1 MKISH
6 ITSTLDD
13 MNALLKEQHIKSVE
27 FDKVEFDQGYTPEN
41 LDDVLAKCDILIDF
55 IDDNVVQQILRKRMT
70 ETKAPVTF
78 KKVSRDEF
86 GITVHFTHWNSDDD
100 KQRFDVRYDE
110 NAEAYMVLATGEA
123 TPYTYLISPG
133 DKFLVLR
140 AMDKIAAHVKRAS
153 GLFDELIAY
162 SDEQCSKLLHYSK
175 TSTIDPEI
183 YGDLSIQQLLD
194 FIFVGYTVDFIQ
206 MKPFELLP
214 VSIQEAILS
223 LNLRENLEEKWSEH
237 HILYKLTEVI
247 KLNVVQK
254 PESVLQAISLRFD
267 YTENL
272 DGEVD
277 RDFVKILT
285 HTYIALKSIADNG
298 EARVNGPK
306 STEEKDLDSWVFE
319 AMGDAE
325 LLDMYYPQM
334 DNEAGLRGVDITE
347 YAHVLAFTSKYTGM
361 QELVKV
367 WANDPQYD

>member
-13 MNALLKEQHIKSVE
+13 MQKLLEDQHIVSVE
-27 FDKVEFDQGYTPEN
+27 FDKVEFETDYTPEN
-41 LDDVLAKCDILIDF
+41 LEDVLAKCDILIDF
-55 IDDNVVQQILRKRMT
+55 IDDNVVQQILRKRMS

-78 KKVSRDEF
+78 TKVTRDEF
-86 GITVHFTHWNSDDD
+86 GLTVHFTHWNSDDD
-100 KQRFDVRYDE
+100 EQRFDVRYDE

-153 GLFDELIAY
+153 GLFDDLITY
-162 SDEQCSKLLHYSK
+162 SDEQCTALLHYSK

-194 FIFVGYTVDFIQ
+194 FIFIGYTVDFIQ

-214 VSIQEAILS
+214 ISVQEAILS
-223 LNLRENLEEKWSEH
+223 LNLRENLEEKWSEQH
-237 HILYKLTEVI
+237 VLYKLTEGI
-247 KLNVVQK
+247 KLSIVQK

-285 HTYIALKSIADNG
+285 HTYYAFKSAVEKG
-298 EARVNGPK
+298 EVTTHGPK
-306 STEEKDLDSWVFE
+306 STAEEDIDSWIFE
-319 AMGDAE
+319 AMGSEAC
-325 LLDMYYPQM
+325 LDKYYPQM
-334 DNEAGLRGVDITE
+334 DNEAGNRGVDLME
-347 YAHVLAFTSKYTGM
+347 YIRVLAFTSKYTGM

>member
-13 MNALLKEQHIKSVE
+13 MNALLKEQRIKSVE

-100 KQRFDVRYDE
+100 TQRFDVRYDE

-162 SDEQCSKLLHYSK
+162 SDEQCRKLLHYSK

-223 LNLRENLEEKWSEH
+223 LNLRENLEEKWSDH

-285 HTYIALKSIADNG
+285 HTYIALKSVADNG